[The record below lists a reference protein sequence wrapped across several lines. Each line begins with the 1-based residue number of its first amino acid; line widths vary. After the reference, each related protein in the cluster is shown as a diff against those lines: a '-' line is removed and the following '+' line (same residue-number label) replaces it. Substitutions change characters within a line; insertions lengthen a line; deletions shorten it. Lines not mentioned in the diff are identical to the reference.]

1 LTGDNGLM
9 RWRTI
14 LFDLDGTLADTI
26 PLIIASYQHAFREVL
41 REEVSEDTA
50 RSWIGRSLLE
60 ALLEVSPEHGHE
72 LDRVYREWNLA
83 NTERLIRSYDGIP
96 ELVSDLDAA
105 GARCAIVTSKRRGT
119 AGLALQHVGLSGHI
133 EVAAALEDTTAHKPD
148 PAPLLHG
155 ANVLDADPTTCVYV
169 GDATVDIL
177 AARAAGMATV
187 AVTWGAG
194 SEADL
199 AALDPDHLCRSVSEL
214 RDVLLP
220 S

>member
-1 LTGDNGLM
+1 M

-41 REEVSEDTA
+41 GREVAASAA
-50 RSWIGRSLLE
+50 RGWIGRSLLA
-60 ALLEVSPEHGHE
+60 ALLEESPEHGHE

-83 NTERLIRSYDGIP
+83 NTERLIRSFAGIP
-96 ELVSDLDAA
+96 ELVSDLADA
-105 GARCAIVTSKRRGT
+105 GGRCAIVTSKRRET
-119 AGLALQHVGLSGHI
+119 AALALHHVGLTEHI
-133 EVAAALEDTTAHKPD
+133 AVAAALEDTTEHKPD

-155 ANVLDADPTTCVYV
+155 AMVLGADPTTCVYV

-177 AARAAGMATV
+177 AAQSAGMASV

-194 SEADL
+194 TPDDL
-199 AALDPDHLCRSVSEL
+199 ASARPDHLCHSVAEL
-214 RDVLLP
+214 RAVLLP
-220 S
+220 